1 MYSKRMG
8 NPWLTRR
15 LVDYILDELIGTAT
29 AANSFPPLSLPI
41 DDDALTR
48 FSPLTAFGEYRVEFI
63 LTVQGLI
70 TKAEKT
76 NYPDGHLQQD
86 LWSAFRDGAEIYHV
100 LGIAL
105 R

>member
-15 LVDYILDELIGTAT
+15 LVDYILDELVGAAT
-29 AANSFPPLSLPI
+29 PATSFPPTLLRL
-41 DDDALTR
+41 DADALTR

-86 LWSAFRDGAEIYHV
+86 LWLAFRDGAEIY
-100 LGIAL
+100 GSSEL